1 MPKTTMKTAKQLMNK
16 STEDQNKENLNYLL
30 ADAETDL
37 KRAIEIGKREV
48 SSLERTREQSV
59 KNYILG
65 GELRDLLQF
74 ERDIDSKNEDI
85 TRLEKILS
93 DRF

>member
-1 MPKTTMKTAKQLMNK
+1 MSKTTMKTAKQLMNK

-59 KNYILG
+59 KNYVLG

-74 ERDIDSKNEDI
+74 ERDIDYKNEDVI
-85 TRLEKILS
+85 RLEKILS